1 MKRLFQNKFMFF
13 SVLGG
18 VIVFAALV
26 MFILSSGATVKAA
39 VLNTDAK
46 AGVTI
51 TDNMVQEI
59 DVPAETPGDFFKSR
73 NSLIGE
79 RLTSNVSA
87 NQLIYPGDLMSSIE
101 LVGGEKNEDYVV
113 TSITVPDEQALG
125 GLLTAGD
132 VVDISVVPEDNFAL
146 AQALPDFGFSTAGD
160 GGVNYILS
168 NVTILDATTSVAS
181 EQGSNLASTIETGS
195 STTGSAS
202 TYLISLSYNDYKKL
216 RIADQYGKIFLNLAP
231 EQNNDNA
238 PLLNQMMGGVVGGL
252 TDAANGEDAEGKNPM
267 KEHLDQNAPK
277 VTSQSGDNNQNNDQN
292 SDQNNDQNEDGN
304 KDNNEDN
311 EN

>member
-1 MKRLFQNKFMFF
+1 MFF

-51 TDNMVQEI
+51 TDSMVQEI

-79 RLTSNVSA
+79 RLTSNVGA

-101 LVGGEKNEDYVV
+101 LVGGEQNDDYVV
-113 TSITVPDEQALG
+113 TSITVPDEQAIG

-132 VVDISVVPEDNFAL
+132 QIDISVVPEDNMAL
-146 AQALPDFGFSTAGD
+146 MKALPDFDISAD
-160 GGVNYILS
+160 YSGGIAYVLA

-181 EQGSNLASTIETGS
+181 EQGSNLASAIEGS

-202 TYLISLSYNDYKKL
+202 TYLVSLSYNDYKKL
-216 RIADQYGKIFLNLAP
+216 RIADQFGKIFLNLSP
-231 EQNNDNA
+231 NQNKDNA
-238 PLLNQMMGGVVGGL
+238 PLLDQMTGGVIGGL
-252 TDAANGEDAEGKNPM
+252 TDAQNGLNAKGENPIDKTVKKSTSTTTNPNNQAANT
-267 KEHLDQNAPK
+267 DQN
-277 VTSQSGDNNQNNDQN
+277 QDNNN
-292 SDQNNDQNEDGN
+292 SDNQ
-304 KDNNEDN
+304 DNGDTE
-311 EN
+311 